1 MDAILEFSKLL
12 DLQYEDEISFKMT
25 VLFQGERIVL
35 NATHRPRDMGWKP
48 AQWHVNGQIVDYDS
62 TLYDELTEAYNYLSD
77 WDMSQAKIDTI
88 CAADACRVRAFLEAN
103 NCRVSSGTQ
112 VELYTGTKCK
122 GVERLVIR
130 INEVRFRWVTVL
142 GDSRLCFRGVKSLTH
157 PEGNEMMFT
166 LQRPEV
172 INLEAIRMNIM
183 INDARKLERY
193 CEDVA
198 NEVCIIHDLAP
209 TINNYLIAIEGR
221 REAPLP
227 AEHFI
232 HFRENESKI

>member
-1 MDAILEFSKLL
+1 MDDILEFSKLL
-12 DLQYEDEISFKMT
+12 DLQYEDEVSFKLT

-35 NATHRPRDMGWKP
+35 NAVRITHLDEWEP
-48 AQWHVNGQIVDYDS
+48 AQWNVNGEMVDYVS
-62 TLYDELTEAYNYLSD
+62 ALYDGLTEAYGRLPI
-77 WDMSQAKIDTI
+77 WDMSRAKIDQI
-88 CAADACRVRAFLEAN
+88 CAANMCRAWSFLEAN
-103 NCRVSSGTQ
+103 DCRVSSGTQ
-112 VELYTGTKCK
+112 VELYTGTKCR

-157 PEGNEMMFT
+157 PGGNEMMFT

-172 INLEAIRMNIM
+172 IMLEAVRMNIM

-209 TINNYLIAIEGR
+209 AINNYLIAIEGR
-221 REAPLP
+221 RESPLP

-232 HFRENESKI
+232 HKI